1 MGTNIQPITKT
12 ELIGD
17 ALFKVEKSAKFEMQ
31 KEIVIHNGQ
40 YIDLLKKIAT
50 LGPMSSGKE

>member
-1 MGTNIQPITKT
+1 
-12 ELIGD
+12 
-17 ALFKVEKSAKFEMQ
+17 MQ

-50 LGPMSSGKE
+50 LRPMSSGKE

>member
-1 MGTNIQPITKT
+1 MGTDIQPITKT

-17 ALFKVEKSAKFEMQ
+17 TLFKVEKSAKFEMQ
-31 KEIVIHNGQ
+31 KEIVICNGQ

-50 LGPMSSGKE
+50 LETMSSGKE

>member
-1 MGTNIQPITKT
+1 MGTDIQPITKT

-17 ALFKVEKSAKFEMQ
+17 TLFKVEKLSKFEMQ
-31 KEIVIHNGQ
+31 KEIVIRNGQ

-50 LGPMSSGKE
+50 LETMSSGKE